1 MNVSLQNIDKV
12 SAKLTVKIE
21 KPDYQEKVEKSLK
34 SIRQKANVPGFRR
47 GMVPMGL
54 IKKQFGKSVLVEELD
69 KILQDEVNKYIQENN
84 VKILGE
90 PLVDEEQK
98 ENDLE
103 ASEDFE
109 FSFKLA
115 LAPEFKASL
124 DNNDTI
130 DYYNIE
136 VTDEMVENQVKMYT
150 QRTGSYQKVEEYA
163 EGDMLKGLLTELD
176 EAGNAKEDGVKV
188 EGAVLMPK
196 YMKEEGEKAKFNG
209 AKVGAV
215 ITFNPNKA
223 YEGSEAEIASLLKV
237 DKEKVADMK
246 SDFSFQV
253 EEITRFVNGEINQE
267 LFDSVFGKDEVKD
280 EATFRARVKEGIAH
294 QYVGDS
300 DYKFLLDVRKY
311 LTDKIGKLEYA
322 DELLKKVMLLNNK
335 DKGEEF
341 VNENYDKSIE
351 ELTWHLIK
359 EQLVEANEVKVEKD
373 DLTAAAK
380 EATRAQFAQYGMM
393 NVPDD
398 LLDNYAKEM
407 MKKRE
412 SIDALVNRVVD
423 VKLTMALK
431 SKVTLNQKNISVED
445 FNKMFQ

>member
-54 IKKQFGKSVLVEELD
+54 IKKQFGKSVLVEEID
-69 KILQDEVNKYIQENN
+69 KILQEEVNKYMQENK
-84 VKILGE
+84 VRILGE
-90 PLVDEEQK
+90 PLVDEELK
-98 ENDLE
+98 ANDFD
-103 ASEDFE
+103 AQEDFE
-109 FSFKLA
+109 FGFKLA

-124 DNNDTI
+124 DSNDTI
-130 DYYNIE
+130 DYYTIE
-136 VTDEMVENQVKMYT
+136 VTDEMVDNQVKMYT

-163 EGDMLKGLLTELD
+163 DGDMLKGLLTEVD

-188 EGAVLMPK
+188 EDAVLMPK

-209 AKVGAV
+209 AKVDAV
-215 ITFNPNKA
+215 VTFNPSKA
-223 YEGSEAEIASLLKV
+223 YEGSEAEIASLLKI
-237 DKEKVADMK
+237 DKEKVADVK

-253 EEITRFVNGEINQE
+253 QEITRFVNGEINQE

-294 QYVGDS
+294 QYVADS

-322 DELLKKVMLLNNK
+322 DELLKKVMLLNNQ

-373 DLTAAAK
+373 DVTAAAK

-398 LLDNYAKEM
+398 LLENYAKEM

-412 SIDALVNRVVD
+412 SVDALVNRVID